1 MLPPPT
7 FIMKTST
14 FPTHEDMEWFATE
27 YLHVDY
33 ADFYELYYGLNKDDD
48 EMEVTELTQ
57 TKFEF

>member
-1 MLPPPT
+1 VLPPPT

-27 YLHVDY
+27 YLHIDY
-33 ADFYELYYGLNKDDD
+33 ADFYELYYGLNEED
-48 EMEVTELTQ
+48 EVQDELTQ